1 MSSDGTM
8 RAVYFVRHRKTGEVR
23 FVELGARYNQRDWEL
38 LHQVEV
44 HKSLSKLARKLT

>member
-23 FVELGARYNQRDWEL
+23 FVELGARYNQSDWEL
-38 LHQVEV
+38 LNQVEV
-44 HKSLSKLARKLT
+44 PQELK